1 MGSTPPKIYKIIIN
15 ITVDSKTGKI
25 ITNQELE
32 NGAPLPSNPS
42 IIINNDNKNDNI
54 FSLFNSANLKYIMKN
69 EDDINNQ
76 KNENYENNN
85 NNDIRDINNN
95 DPIIDINNNNNNNN
109 NEYNKKENEV
119 KTDFGKD
126 EEEEKKENEVKTDF
140 GKDEEEEKKESIPP
154 TPNSIFTNGGFFN
167 NNEQKEE
174 DKKETDK
181 GEDCDMNQGSHYQK
195 ELKKG
200 NFMDFNYNMDDLE
213 ISQSVVFFQGNNYL
227 EQTQNMIEKGYYP
240 LFIKLDNH
248 DPLFFGIKGES
259 PLRSL
264 IKAYIKNMPQTDE
277 GIIDNIKLYSG
288 DKPLDL
294 DKQIK
299 NLELEEL
306 SIITNKKNEEIKK

>member
-25 ITNQELE
+25 ITSQELE
-32 NGAPLPSNPS
+32 NGAPLPSNPA

-95 DPIIDINNNNNNNN
+95 EPIIDINNNNNNNN
-109 NEYNKKENEV
+109 NEYNKKENEI
-119 KTDFGKD
+119 KTDL
-126 EEEEKKENEVKTDF
+126 

-248 DPLFFGIKGES
+248 EPLFFGIKGES